1 MENSIKRTRLD
12 VIKLPHLNNV
22 EIIVEK
28 IVMKEY
34 SFLADSE
41 IDVEY
46 IQAMILDNDNK
57 IQYIT
62 EGKDINDALLN
73 IVKEITSAILSKRT
87 NFAY

>member
-1 MENSIKRTRLD
+1 METSIKRTRLD

-28 IVMKEY
+28 IDTKEY
-34 SFLADSE
+34 SILADSE

-57 IQYIT
+57 IQYIA

-73 IVKEITSAILSKRT
+73 IGKEITSAILSKRT